1 MMTVMLQKYDK
12 LRIAPLLALAAA
24 SSALI
29 TLPATAGEACDLS
42 DGYGDGLVSYVE
54 EIDACLTETQAFDI
68 AAEDGV
74 ATLTNVSRAEA
85 GLEPLARR
93 DSLDKAARAHA
104 LDMAH
109 RGYAGHTDLEGRGHV
124 YRMRALDRQV
134 LASATGANVVILGAD
149 ADADAIYETIR
160 SDEANR
166 NNLSRPGFTDTGLGI
181 ARANGRTYVV
191 QMLTTVDGELES
203 PLPLALASATS
214 FSPKVR
220 EDMFR
225 TAGWNLTDADGRR
238 LAGGSL
244 MRMHTDSLDF
254 NDAAYLDV
262 LVELDTDTYVLKG
275 PMIAGR

>member
-1 MMTVMLQKYDK
+1 MTLMLQFYD
-12 LRIAPLLALAAA
+12 RIRTASLLALAAA
-24 SSALI
+24 GGTLI
-29 TLPATAGEACDLS
+29 ALPAAASEACDLS
-42 DGYGDGLVSYVE
+42 DGYGDSLVAYVQE
-54 EIDACLTETQAFDI
+54 VDACLGESQAFD
-68 AAEDGV
+68 ASAEDAVTG
-74 ATLTNVSRAEA
+74 LTNARREQA

-93 DSLDKAARAHA
+93 ASLDKAARAHA
-104 LDMAH
+104 LDMAA
-109 RGYAGHTDLEGRGHV
+109 RGYAGHMDLEGRGHV

-134 LASATGANVVILGAD
+134 LASATGANVVILSAD
-149 ADADAIYETIR
+149 ADAETIYETIR

-166 NNLSRPGFTDTGLGI
+166 ENLARPGFTDTGLGI
-181 ARANGRTYVV
+181 ARKNGRTYVV
-191 QMLTTVDGELES
+191 QMLTTVDGELET

-238 LAGGSL
+238 IAGGSL
-244 MRMHTDSLDF
+244 MRMHADSIDF
-254 NDAAYLDV
+254 DDSAYLDV